1 VSAIELRDVFRV
13 YSTPEGDAAALQGL
27 SARVEPGEIVAV
39 LGPSGSG
46 KTTLLRILAALEP
59 PSAGH
64 VHVLGLDLPRLP
76 ARRRAAY
83 RAQLVGYADQ
93 RYGRALAGEL
103 SARESVALQATL
115 GGAPRRAALARADE
129 LLERVGLR
137 ARRDASPAELS
148 GGEQQRIAVCA
159 ALAHR
164 PRLLL
169 ADEPTGE
176 LDAANAALVFALV
189 RDLARE
195 AGSTAVVVSHDP
207 AAAAIADRTLHV
219 RDGRVS
225 AESTLVADGDGGAI
239 VVGRGGWLR
248 LPEELL
254 RRAGIRTRARALL
267 VEDGVLVAPGVD
279 EPVEVE
285 APGALPAAAPAE
297 PVAVVRGLRRTYGR
311 GPGATTA
318 LSGLAAEFRAGALT
332 AVTGPSG
339 SGKTTLLRLLA
350 GLDLPTSGSVAV
362 LGTELPSL
370 DRAARARFRRTHVAV
385 VGQQIALV
393 PFLSAR
399 ETVELVLALRGGGV
413 DGSRAI
419 EALAAVGL
427 EERSE
432 QRVARLSTG
441 ERTRVA
447 LARALA
453 CEPALLLA
461 DEPTSRLDAANALA
475 VAALL
480 ARLARER
487 GAAVVCATHDPLL
500 IEQADAELSLR
511 GAR

>member
-1 VSAIELRDVFRV
+1 MSAIELRDVFRV

-64 VHVLGLDLPRLP
+64 VRVLGLDIPRLP
-76 ARRRAAY
+76 AGRRAAY
-83 RAQLVGYADQ
+83 RATLVGYADQ
-93 RYGRALAGEL
+93 HYGRALAGEL
-103 SARESVALQATL
+103 SARESVALQAAL
-115 GGAPRRAALARADE
+115 AGAPRREALARADA
-129 LLERVGLR
+129 LLERVGLL
-137 ARRDASPAELS
+137 ARREARPAELS

-207 AAAAIADRTLHV
+207 AAAAIADRALHV

-225 AESTLVADGDGGAI
+225 AESTLVAGGDGGAI

-254 RRAGIRTRARALL
+254 RRAGIGTRARARL
-267 VEDGVLVAPGVD
+267 VDGGVLVERGVD
-279 EPVEVE
+279 ETVVET
-285 APGALPAAAPAE
+285 A
-297 PVAVVRGLRRTYGR
+297 PVAVSAATPGAAVAFVRGVRRTYGR
-311 GPGATTA
+311 GAGATTA
-318 LSGLAAEFRAGALT
+318 LDGLSAEFRAGALT
-332 AVTGPSG
+332 TVTGPSG

-350 GLDLPTSGSVAV
+350 GLDLPTRGSVAV
-362 LGTELPSL
+362 LGNELPAL
-370 DRAARARFRRTHVAV
+370 DRAARARFRRSHVALV
-385 VGQQIALV
+385 DQQVSLV

-399 ETVELVLALRGGGV
+399 ENVELALALRG
-413 DGSRAI
+413 RAGDAASPV

-427 EERSE
+427 EERAE

-441 ERTRVA
+441 ERARVA

-453 CEPALLLA
+453 CRPALLLA

-480 ARLARER
+480 ARLAREH

-500 IEQADAELSLR
+500 IEQADVELSLR